1 MNNYEILGLKK
12 GATLKEIKAKFRELA
27 KKHHPDKG
35 GNQATFVKI
44 NNAYEAL
51 LKGDSGEVDYGL
63 GGQKQRPY
71 QRQQQPPS
79 DQTSEAY
86 WQYTKTE
93 AYRQAQRQQRRDT
106 QNMQDAY
113 NQSQANFRAE
123 KKNEYRFIGIKKDE
137 KGYFISFH
145 VEGVNHIFI
154 WGKNHDTI
162 GDYNMKG
169 DVGTRNLRIS
179 FEDAKKAEY
188 MFRVSIWGDNG
199 GNAKHEYKV
208 TPPIPPKKPT
218 ILDKVKNFI
227 DKLW

>member
-1 MNNYEILGLKK
+1 MTNYEILGLKK
-12 GATLKEIKAKFRELA
+12 GATPKEIKAKFRELA
-27 KKHHPDKG
+27 KKTHPDKG
-35 GNQATFVKI
+35 GNAETFVKI

-51 LKGDSGEVDYGL
+51 LKGDAGETSYG
-63 GGQKQRPY
+63 QRPY

-79 DQTSEAY
+79 DQTSYAY
-86 WQYTKTE
+86 YQYTKTE
-93 AYRQAQRQQRRDT
+93 AYRQEQQRRDA
-106 QNMQDAY
+106 QEMQEAY
-113 NQSQANFRAE
+113 NRSQAR

-208 TPPIPPKKPT
+208 TPPVQPKKPT